1 MSNGKTFEQ
10 QWGFPSEIKKE
21 LGAASFDVRPLP
33 EKFRSGRQ
41 KWECLFFSKGDELIS
56 RRVAMQLESKKTGK
70 PYHVCAR
77 EEAAPTRT
85 ILCHEVTSD
94 YNSFDTLGEV
104 TTTQP

>member
-1 MSNGKTFEQ
+1 MFFGKDN
-10 QWGFPSEIKKE
+10 K
-21 LGAASFDVRPLP
+21 LM
-33 EKFRSGRQ
+33 
-41 KWECLFFSKGDELIS
+41 S

-85 ILCHEVTSD
+85 ILRREVTSD

-104 TTTQP
+104 IA